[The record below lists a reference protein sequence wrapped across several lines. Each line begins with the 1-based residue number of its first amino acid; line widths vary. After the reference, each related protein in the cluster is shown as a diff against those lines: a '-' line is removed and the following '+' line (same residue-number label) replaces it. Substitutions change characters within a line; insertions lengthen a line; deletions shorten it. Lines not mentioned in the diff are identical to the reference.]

1 MPMIHVETVKAVQE
15 LLKDRG
21 IEQRPDEPWG
31 DYVARGLGISS
42 AKAEKFLEALH
53 RGCSVGE
60 AQLVAG
66 IRDRGALVKM
76 ARTVGRTLG
85 KIRRQTVTG
94 PVPGARRS
102 PRLSGIGATEDQMS
116 TSGQVPQRIN
126 ARGTKVEDLAGV
138 GAHDAQGG

>member
-21 IEQRPDEPWG
+21 IEQRQDEQLG
-31 DYVARGLGISS
+31 DYVARGLGVS
-42 AKAEKFLEALH
+42 AGKAESFLEALH

-60 AQLVAG
+60 AQMVAG

-85 KIRRQTVTG
+85 KIRRQN
-94 PVPGARRS
+94 VPAPMAAR
-102 PRLSGIGATEDQMS
+102 PRPKLSGIGATEDQVNM
-116 TSGQVPQRIN
+116 TAQVPQRID
-126 ARGTKVEDLAGV
+126 ARGSKVEDMV
-138 GAHDAQGG
+138 GIGGHDSQGG